1 MQDETWH
8 IRVGEKQI
16 GPAQSNDLIRL
27 AKRGLLAPDMQVRCS
42 TDNRWMRADAVPG
55 LFPGSCQSS
64 RNSIVP
70 PLPTIDAPQPIAASP
85 SPKKVSPTKWR
96 WAKIGGVSGLILG
109 VVYILLVRQGK
120 TGETDIDVVIGYIT
134 GFFAGITLSGTFLGF
149 IAGVLRDYF
158 SSRSL
163 VEPALAERPV
173 ERQQTPQGN
182 KWNVI
187 SKHWGGLYPL
197 WFSYWVINS
206 VGGVFTVVIATLI
219 SILFERKSD
228 YDPLAIFTALISIWV
243 CILAVVIWQVVGVW
257 RSANSYAARR
267 LSIGQKARW
276 AAIAKVAMSLGVVQL
291 VATFLSSG
299 LPELSEATRMA
310 FMGDPDLPAYS
321 LRIMRNGTEA
331 EITGGIKYG
340 LADDFSKLLKASQ
353 QIRVLHLNS
362 IGGRIGEAEKLYNLV
377 RERGLITY
385 VHSQCLSACTIVF
398 AGGKERYIAKD
409 AVLGFHE
416 PAFPGIS
423 QVELQSSVAE
433 QTQIFRDAGFSAN
446 FVLRALKTPNSE
458 MWKPKLAE
466 LVAANVITR
475 VSAGTQFA
483 ASGLGDVTKENL
495 GHKLTNAIP
504 LLAEIRERLPQDYD
518 AILDAF
524 YKSYLAG
531 DTEADAVAAA
541 RTKFLPLLNSL
552 KPLADDDVLSDLA
565 RVYADEYQALG
576 SKSSRFCY
584 LYASGADTTQ
594 NFAAELPDTLTKREM
609 ELNERV
615 VHTAARRT
623 PVAAA
628 ALKPIWEKVSD
639 LMSIQGITDSQ
650 VNLLN
655 ADNVPPSKYDDY
667 CFASVSLFNVIGSLP
682 QKDSAAIMRAI
693 LTANGND

>member
-1 MQDETWH
+1 
-8 IRVGEKQI
+8 
-16 GPAQSNDLIRL
+16 
-27 AKRGLLAPDMQVRCS
+27 
-42 TDNRWMRADAVPG
+42 MRADEVPG
-55 LFPGSCQSS
+55 LFPGPSQSS
-64 RNSIVP
+64 SVP
-70 PLPTIDAPQPIAASP
+70 PLPTIDAPQSIAASP
-85 SPKKVSPTKWR
+85 SPKKAPPVKWR
-96 WAKIGGVSGLILG
+96 WAKIGGVIGLILG
-109 VVYILLVRQGK
+109 VVEILLVRQGK
-120 TGETDIDVVIGYIT
+120 TGETDVNVVIGYMT
-134 GFFAGITLSGTFLGF
+134 GFFAGTTLSGAFLGF

-158 SSRSL
+158 LSRSL
-163 VEPALAERPV
+163 VEPPVAERPV
-173 ERQQTPQGN
+173 DRQQTPQGN

-187 SKHWGGLYPL
+187 SKHWRGLYPL

-206 VGGVFTVVIATLI
+206 VGGVFTAVVVILI
-219 SILFERKSD
+219 TYLFERNSN
-228 YDPLAIFTALISIWV
+228 YDPLTIFAALISIWV
-243 CILAVVIWQVVGVW
+243 CALAVVIWEVVGVW

-267 LSIGQKARW
+267 LSIGQKAPW
-276 AAIAKVAMSLGVVQL
+276 AVIAKIAMSLGVIQL
-291 VATFLSSG
+291 VATLLSSG

-340 LADDFSKLLKASQ
+340 LADDFSKLLKASP

-362 IGGRIGEAEKLYNLV
+362 MGGRIGEAEKLYNLV
-377 RERGLITY
+377 REKGLITY
-385 VHSQCLSACTIVF
+385 VHSECLSACTIVF
-398 AGGKERYIAKD
+398 AGGKERYVAKD

-423 QVELQSSVAE
+423 REELQSSVSD
-433 QTQIFRDAGFSAN
+433 QKQIFKDAGFSAD
-446 FVLRALKTPNSE
+446 FVVRALKTPNSE
-458 MWKPKLAE
+458 MWEPTAAE
-466 LVAANVITR
+466 LVAAKVITN
-475 VSAGTQFA
+475 VSARTQFA

-495 GHKLTNAIP
+495 ATKLTHALP
-504 LLAEIRERLPQDYD
+504 LLAEIRDRLPQDYD
-518 AILDAF
+518 AIVDPF

-541 RTKFLPLLNSL
+541 RAKFLPLLNSL

-576 SKSSRFCY
+576 SKSSRLCY

-623 PVAAA
+623 PVEAA
-628 ALKPIWEKVSD
+628 ALKPIWKKVSD

-650 VNLLN
+650 VDLLS
-655 ADNVPPSKYDDY
+655 ADNIPPSKYDDY
-667 CFASVSLFNVIGSLP
+667 CTASVNLFNVIGSLP

-693 LTANGND
+693 LTANGHD